1 MDRVFFK
8 PVMCVLMLFAL
19 GGCSLIGIGMPASP
33 ASKTAIDAP
42 DVAASAETDIVES
55 DVAEVVAVPFLT
67 YEWMTGFSGF
77 LSPPIEV
84 RRAAKADC
92 VSEGY
97 QVAVIEVLAL
107 HGDVA
112 TATYIC
118 RGDTE

>member
-1 MDRVFFK
+1 M
-8 PVMCVLMLFAL
+8 
-19 GGCSLIGIGMPASP
+19 IGIGMPASS
-33 ASKTAIDAP
+33 ADKTAIDAP
-42 DVAASAETDIVES
+42 DVTASAETDSVEAE
-55 DVAEVVAVPFLT
+55 DIEVVAAPFLT
-67 YEWMTGFSGF
+67 YEWTTGFSGF
-77 LSPPIEV
+77 LSPPMEV

>member
-8 PVMCVLMLFAL
+8 PVICVLLLLAL
-19 GGCSLIGIGMPASP
+19 GGCSIIGIGMPASS
-33 ASKTAIDAP
+33 ADKTAIDAP
-42 DVAASAETDIVES
+42 DVTASAETDSVEAE
-55 DVAEVVAVPFLT
+55 DTEVVAAPFLT
-67 YEWMTGFSGF
+67 YEWTTGFSGF
-77 LSPPIEV
+77 LSPPMEV

>member
-8 PVMCVLMLFAL
+8 PVICVLLLLAL
-19 GGCSLIGIGMPASP
+19 GGCSIIGIGMPASS
-33 ASKTAIDAP
+33 ADKTAIDAP
-42 DVAASAETDIVES
+42 DVTASAETDSVEAK
-55 DVAEVVAVPFLT
+55 DTEVVAAPFLT
-67 YEWMTGFSGF
+67 YEWTTGFSGF
-77 LSPPIEV
+77 LSPPMEV

>member
-8 PVMCVLMLFAL
+8 PVICVLLLLAL
-19 GGCSLIGIGMPASP
+19 GGCSMIGIGMPASS
-33 ASKTAIDAP
+33 ADKTAIDAP
-42 DVAASAETDIVES
+42 DVTASAEMDSVEAE
-55 DVAEVVAVPFLT
+55 DTEVVAAPFLT
-67 YEWMTGFSGF
+67 YEWTTGFSGF
-77 LSPPIEV
+77 LSPPMEV

>member
-8 PVMCVLMLFAL
+8 PVICVLLLLAL
-19 GGCSLIGIGMPASP
+19 GGCSMIGIGMPASS
-33 ASKTAIDAP
+33 ADKTAIDAP
-42 DVAASAETDIVES
+42 DVTASAETDSVEAE
-55 DVAEVVAVPFLT
+55 DTEVVAAPFLT
-67 YEWMTGFSGF
+67 YEWTTGFSGF
-77 LSPPIEV
+77 LSPPMEV

>member
-1 MDRVFFK
+1 MDRIFFK
-8 PVMCVLMLFAL
+8 PVMCVLMLLAL
-19 GGCSLIGIGMPASP
+19 CGCSMIGIGMPASS
-33 ASKTAIDAP
+33 AEKTAIDAP
-42 DVAASAETDIVES
+42 DVTASAEMDSVES
-55 DVAEVVAVPFLT
+55 EVDEVDAVPFLT
-67 YEWMTGFSGF
+67 YEWTTGFSGF